1 MHRHVD
7 GEAMRRGHLQSMG
20 SRHRRLPCASGRWK
34 GRKRTTLALGVVVA
48 LAVGCGEVPTE
59 RGSSARMAKLPA
71 RSVVFASGDSLGVAV
86 PSGDDIKF
94 LSEAGE
100 TVGAVSV
107 SGEILDIG
115 VSSVGS
121 AVWLEALACAD
132 RVVIDDTAGRVCV
145 SGEQSVHLFSADDGA
160 EFSSAW
166 STNLGSVDEVGALG
180 LSGGPLVVE
189 SAAIVTVRYLRDSTE
204 RIVRV
209 EVDGSATDVP
219 PAPGADVVCAASDT
233 LYAASRSMGADRTFM
248 GFRSGRWQQVENLS
262 IAPDAYNV
270 QIGCTAND
278 AVVVAASKD
287 VWTVTRIDGE
297 SLNGRKAES
306 FDGDGRLLS
315 FGQAAAIVVRDFK
328 SSPNAPRAAMVVVRP
343 DGVTRHQIPDERV
356 RRMMVEG
363 ATPLE
368 GEVELYPR
376 RVIDVTGRA
385 VGVFIEADVNGEKPR
400 TWETIDL

>member
-1 MHRHVD
+1 M
-7 GEAMRRGHLQSMG
+7 
-20 SRHRRLPCASGRWK
+20 
-34 GRKRTTLALGVVVA
+34 
-48 LAVGCGEVPTE
+48 
-59 RGSSARMAKLPA
+59 
-71 RSVVFASGDSLGVAV
+71 
-86 PSGDDIKF
+86 
-94 LSEAGE
+94 
-100 TVGAVSV
+100 
-107 SGEILDIG
+107 
-115 VSSVGS
+115 
-121 AVWLEALACAD
+121 
-132 RVVIDDTAGRVCV
+132 
-145 SGEQSVHLFSADDGA
+145 
-160 EFSSAW
+160 
-166 STNLGSVDEVGALG
+166 G

-328 SSPNAPRAAMVVVRP
+328 SSPNAPRAAMVVV
-343 DGVTRHQIPDERV
+343 GGGLAIKSG
-356 RRMMVEG
+356 EG
-363 ATPLE
+363 ASDEVRTRGE
-368 GEVELYPR
+368 GSPTSGIE
-376 RVIDVTGRA
+376 VTGRA
-385 VGVFIEADVNGEKPR
+385 VGVFIEADVNGEEPR

>member
-1 MHRHVD
+1 M
-7 GEAMRRGHLQSMG
+7 
-20 SRHRRLPCASGRWK
+20 
-34 GRKRTTLALGVVVA
+34 
-48 LAVGCGEVPTE
+48 
-59 RGSSARMAKLPA
+59 
-71 RSVVFASGDSLGVAV
+71 
-86 PSGDDIKF
+86 
-94 LSEAGE
+94 
-100 TVGAVSV
+100 
-107 SGEILDIG
+107 
-115 VSSVGS
+115 
-121 AVWLEALACAD
+121 
-132 RVVIDDTAGRVCV
+132 
-145 SGEQSVHLFSADDGA
+145 
-160 EFSSAW
+160 
-166 STNLGSVDEVGALG
+166 
-180 LSGGPLVVE
+180 
-189 SAAIVTVRYLRDSTE
+189 TVRYQRDSTE

-209 EVDGSATDVP
+209 EVAGSATDVP

-343 DGVTRHQIPDERV
+343 DGVTRHQVPDERV

-376 RVIDVTGRA
+376 RVIEVTGRA
-385 VGVFIEADVNGEKPR
+385 VGVFIEADVNGEEPR